1 VRLRLAVLTA
11 VLCLAV
17 GGLWWRWS
25 PAVPATGPQ
34 PVYHGPGDSRAVAL
48 AVNVDWGEECVPE
61 ILNICREH
69 DIHLTFFV
77 TGRWAGKFPDLV
89 RRMAEEGH
97 EIGNHGF
104 GHPHPDM
111 LSVEQ
116 NLRDIQRAETVIRGI
131 ISRRTTL
138 FAPPYG
144 ERGPAVLQAAGQAG
158 YRTILWSVDTLDWKV
173 RNADVITGR
182 VVNRVHPGAIVLMHP
197 LDATTKAL
205 PVIIT
210 ELEKDGY
217 RFVTVS
223 RLLGV
228 GSETKPESAQGPRR
242 ETRSGQQFV
251 RTRHRGIWS
260 AGKEFPAPGRIEA
273 GSAVILEVCSR

>member
-1 VRLRLAVLTA
+1 MRTRFLLVSTVLILIAVA
-11 VLCLAV
+11 
-17 GGLWWRWS
+17 GFWWRWS
-25 PAVPATGPQ
+25 PDVPVTGPQ
-34 PVYHGPGDSRAVAL
+34 PVYHGPDDAKLVAL
-48 AVNVDWGEECVPE
+48 TVNVDWGEEFIPI
-61 ILNICREH
+61 ILEICREH
-69 DIHLTFFV
+69 DIHLTFFL

-89 RRMAEEGH
+89 RRMADEGH

-104 GHPHPDM
+104 GHPHPDL
-111 LSVEQ
+111 LSTEQ
-116 NLRDIQRAETVIRGI
+116 NFRDIQRAEAAIQRI

-144 ERGPAVLQAAGQAG
+144 ERGSAVLKASEQAG

-173 RNADVITGR
+173 HNADVITGR

-217 RFVTVS
+217 QLVTVS
-223 RLLGV
+223 RLLG
-228 GSETKPESAQGPRR
+228 ERPEPEIAPESEAESPK
-242 ETRSGQQFV
+242 SV
-251 RTRHRGIWS
+251 
-260 AGKEFPAPGRIEA
+260 PAPPT
-273 GSAVILEVCSR
+273 